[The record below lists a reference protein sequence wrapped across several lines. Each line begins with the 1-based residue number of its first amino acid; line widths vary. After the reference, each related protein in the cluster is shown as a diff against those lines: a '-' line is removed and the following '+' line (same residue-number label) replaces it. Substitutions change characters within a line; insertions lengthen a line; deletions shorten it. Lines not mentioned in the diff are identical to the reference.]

1 MGSTGR
7 HAALHGTA
15 ARTAGSTRGPAT
27 TGTPSWRRS
36 VRWAGTTLATALL
49 LAVVAALAA
58 VVVVPRA
65 AGAAPLVVLTG
76 SMAPGIP
83 AGSVVVVR
91 PVDPRTLAVGDVVT
105 SESADGSGA
114 LVTHRVTA
122 VGHDGAGE
130 VELTTRGDANTD
142 ADLDPVPASA
152 VRGEL
157 WYRVPWVGYASDL
170 LSGSVA
176 GLSERVLAVLLA
188 GGALAVYAVV
198 QLVGAAGERRR
209 RDRSAPAGPVWSGR
223 TASRELLVATLE
235 VADRDVD
242 PDHLDHLLEAF
253 SATVVATTDTTVS
266 ITLTA
271 PPAVVDDAVTE
282 LERLAPVHVQ
292 RSGPLLAPLGPGT
305 PHLAGRHDH
314 RGPARDAA

>member
-1 MGSTGR
+1 MASTGR
-7 HAALHGTA
+7 HAALHGA
-15 ARTAGSTRGPAT
+15 PRAPRVPR
-27 TGTPSWRRS
+27 WRRAL
-36 VRWAGTTLATALL
+36 RGAGTVLATAAL

-91 PVDPRTLAVGDVVT
+91 PVDARTLAVGDVVT
-105 SESADGSGA
+105 YESADGSGA

-122 VGHDGAGE
+122 LGHDAAGE
-130 VELTTRGDANTD
+130 VQLTTRGDANAD

-176 GLSERVLAVLLA
+176 GLPERVLAVLLA

-198 QLVGAAGERRR
+198 QLVGAAAERRR
-209 RDRSAPAGPVWSGR
+209 SAGAVPSPPVWGGR
-223 TASRELLVATLE
+223 TASRELLVATLD
-235 VADRDVD
+235 VTDHAVD
-242 PDHLDHLLEAF
+242 PDLLDRFLEAF
-253 SATVVATTDTTVS
+253 SATVLATTDTTVS
-266 ITLTA
+266 VTLTA
-271 PPAVVDDAVTE
+271 PPAVVDDAVLE
-282 LERLAPVHVQ
+282 LERLAAVHLQ

-305 PHLAGRHDH
+305 PRLTGGRDH
-314 RGPARDAA
+314 RGRTRDAA

>member
-1 MGSTGR
+1 MASTGR
-7 HAALHGTA
+7 HAALQGPPAPPGRPGGALRRALHRAGTA
-15 ARTAGSTRGPAT
+15 
-27 TGTPSWRRS
+27 
-36 VRWAGTTLATALL
+36 LATAALL
-49 LAVVAALAA
+49 VVVAALAA

-91 PVDPRTLAVGDVVT
+91 PVDARTLAVGDVVT
-105 SESADGSGA
+105 YESADGSGA

-122 VGHDGAGE
+122 LGHDAAGE
-130 VELTTRGDANTD
+130 VQLTTRGDANAD

-157 WYRVPWVGYASDL
+157 WYRVPWAGYASDL
-170 LSGSVA
+170 LSGTVA

-209 RDRSAPAGPVWSGR
+209 SRAAPGAPAWTGR
-223 TASRELLVATLE
+223 TASRELLVATLD
-235 VADRDVD
+235 AAGRDDGPGID
-242 PDHLDHLLEAF
+242 PDLLDRFLEAF
-253 SATVVATTDTTVS
+253 TATVLATTDTTVS
-266 ITLTA
+266 ITLAA

-292 RSGPLLAPLGPGT
+292 RSGALLAPLGPGT
-305 PHLAGRHDH
+305 PHLTGGRDH
-314 RGPARDAA
+314 RGRARDAA

>member
-1 MGSTGR
+1 
-7 HAALHGTA
+7 
-15 ARTAGSTRGPAT
+15 
-27 TGTPSWRRS
+27 
-36 VRWAGTTLATALL
+36 VAGTVLATASLL
-49 LAVVAALAA
+49 VVLAALAA

-91 PVDPRTLAVGDVVT
+91 PVDARTLAVGDVVT
-105 SESADGSGA
+105 YEAADGSGA

-122 VGHDGAGE
+122 LGHDAAGE
-130 VELTTRGDANTD
+130 VQLTTRGDANTD

-170 LSGSVA
+170 LSGTVA

-188 GGALAVYAVV
+188 GAALAVYAAV
-198 QLVGAAGERRR
+198 QLVGAATERRR
-209 RDRSAPAGPVWSGR
+209 RTGAAPASPAWGGR
-223 TASRELLVATLE
+223 TASRELLVATLD
-235 VADRDVD
+235 VAEDAAD
-242 PDHLDHLLEAF
+242 PDLLDRFLEVF
-253 SATVVATTDTTVS
+253 SATVLATTDTTVS
-266 ITLTA
+266 ITLAA

-282 LERLAPVHVQ
+282 LERIAPVHVQ

-305 PHLAGRHDH
+305 PHLAGGRDR
-314 RGPARDAA
+314 RGRARDAA

>member
-1 MGSTGR
+1 MPSTGR
-7 HAALHGTA
+7 HAALHGAA
-15 ARTAGSTRGPAT
+15 ARAGAPRRAPGTHRGPWGRALRWVG
-27 TGTPSWRRS
+27 TG
-36 VRWAGTTLATALL
+36 LATAALL
-49 LAVVAALAA
+49 VVVAALAA

-76 SMAPGIP
+76 SMAPGIS

-91 PVDPRTLAVGDVVT
+91 PVDPRSLAVGDVVT
-105 SESADGSGA
+105 YEAADGSGA

-122 VGHDGAGE
+122 LGHDAAGE
-130 VELTTRGDANTD
+130 VQLTTRGDANAD

-198 QLVGAAGERRR
+198 QLVGAAAEHRRR
-209 RDRSAPAGPVWSGR
+209 AGTAPAPPAWGGR

-235 VADRDVD
+235 VAEGDVD
-242 PDHLDHLLEAF
+242 PDRLDRFLEVF
-253 SATVVATTDTTVS
+253 SATVLATTDTTVS
-266 ITLTA
+266 IVLAA
-271 PPAVVDDAVTE
+271 PPAVVDDAVVE
-282 LERLAPVHVQ
+282 LERLASVHVQ
-292 RSGPLLAPLGPGT
+292 RSGPFTAPLGPGA
-305 PHLAGRHDH
+305 PHLAGGRDH
-314 RGPARDAA
+314 PGRARDAA